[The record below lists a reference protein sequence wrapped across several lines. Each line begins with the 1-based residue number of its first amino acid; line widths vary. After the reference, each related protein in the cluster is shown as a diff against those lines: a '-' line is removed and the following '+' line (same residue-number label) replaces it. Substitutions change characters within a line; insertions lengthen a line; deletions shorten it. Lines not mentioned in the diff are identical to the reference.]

1 MEPRNIPIDREEEQ
15 ATRHRVLS
23 PVLHA
28 DDFRTLASSVR
39 VEIGARSRK
48 GRGRTQNDDNYLT
61 ARLGRSQEILETSLA
76 KADVPARFDEYAYAM
91 LVADGLGNNGAGGV
105 ASRVALSAFA
115 HLALH
120 YGHWNIRVDGDTAGR
135 IIERAQRIYE
145 RVNDAVLKQ
154 GRMHAD
160 LRGMASTLTAAY
172 SAGDDLF
179 IAHIGHSR
187 AYSFRNGQLS
197 QLTVD
202 HTLEE
207 RMVTTPGPQPLNH
220 GTQDRRH
227 ILTDTIGSRSGL
239 EEVEIEHFRLQ
250 DGDRVMLCTN
260 GLTDIVDNER
270 IAEVLGCRRSAVED
284 CEALAELAVES
295 GAEDDVTIVLADYRI
310 PRI

>member
-1 MEPRNIPIDREEEQ
+1 MEREETE
-15 ATRHRVLS
+15 TIRRRVLS

-28 DDFRTLASSVR
+28 DDFRTLASAVR

-48 GRGRTQNDDNYLT
+48 GRGRPQNDDNYLT
-61 ARLGRSQEILETSLA
+61 ARLGRSQEILDTSLA
-76 KADVPARFDEYAYAM
+76 RADVPERFDEYAYAM
-91 LVADGLGNNGAGGV
+91 LVADGLGDGGTGGV
-105 ASRVALSAFA
+105 ASRVTLSAFA

-120 YGHWNIRVDGDTAGR
+120 YGQWNIRVDGDTAGR

-154 GRMHAD
+154 GRMNAE
-160 LRGMASTLTAAY
+160 LWGMSSTLTAAY

-187 AYSFRNGQLS
+187 AYSFRNGELT

-202 HTLEE
+202 HTLKE
-207 RMVTTPGPQPLNH
+207 RMVLAPGPQPLIH
-220 GTQDRRH
+220 GNQDLRH
-227 ILTDTIGSRSGL
+227 ILTDTIGSRAGL
-239 EEVEIEHFRLQ
+239 DEVEIEHFRIQ

-260 GLTDIVDNER
+260 GLTDVVNDEQ
-270 IAEVLGCRRSAVED
+270 IADVLGCRRNPGED
-284 CEALAELAVES
+284 CEALAELAAET
-295 GAEDDVTIVLADYRI
+295 GAEDDVTIILADYRI

>member
-1 MEPRNIPIDREEEQ
+1 MPMDSEEQ
-15 ATRHRVLS
+15 TIRRRVLS

-48 GRGRTQNDDNYLT
+48 GRGRAQNDDNYLT

-76 KADVPARFDEYAYAM
+76 RADVPARFDEYAYAM
-91 LVADGLGNNGAGGV
+91 LVADGLGDNGTGGV
-105 ASRVALSAFA
+105 ASRVTLSAFA

-145 RVNDAVLKQ
+145 RVNDAVVKQ
-154 GRMHAD
+154 GRMNPE
-160 LRGMASTLTAAY
+160 LWGMSSTLTAAY

-179 IAHIGHSR
+179 VAHVGHSR
-187 AYSFRNGQLS
+187 AYSFRNGQLT

-207 RMVTTPGPQPLNH
+207 RMVTAPGPQPLIH
-220 GTQDRRH
+220 GNQDLRH
-227 ILTDTIGSRSGL
+227 ILTDTIGSRPGL
-239 EEVEIEHFRLQ
+239 DEVEIEHLRLQ

-260 GLTDIVDNER
+260 GLTDVVDDEH
-270 IAEVLGCRRSAVED
+270 IGEVLSCRRSPADD
-284 CEALAELAVES
+284 CEALADLAAEN

-310 PRI
+310 PRV

>member
-1 MEPRNIPIDREEEQ
+1 MEREQTE
-15 ATRHRVLS
+15 TIRRRVLS

-28 DDFRTLASSVR
+28 DDFRTLASAVR

-48 GRGRTQNDDNYLT
+48 GRGRAQNDDNYLT
-61 ARLGRSQEILETSLA
+61 ARLSRSQEILETSLA
-76 KADVPARFDEYAYAM
+76 RSDVPERFDEYAYAM
-91 LVADGLGNNGAGGV
+91 LVADGLGNNGIGGV

-154 GRMHAD
+154 GRMNAE
-160 LRGMASTLTAAY
+160 LWGMSSTLTAAY

-187 AYSFRNGQLS
+187 AYFFRNGELT

-202 HTLEE
+202 HTLQE
-207 RMVTTPGPQPLNH
+207 RMVTTPGPQPLIH
-220 GTQDRRH
+220 GNQDLRH

-239 EEVEIEHFRLQ
+239 DEIEIEHFRLQ

-260 GLTDIVDNER
+260 GLTDVVEDEQ
-270 IAEVLGCRRSAVED
+270 IADVLGCRRNPSED
-284 CEALAELAVES
+284 CDALTELAAEN
-295 GAEDDVTIVLADYRI
+295 GAEDDVTIVLADYHI